1 MTPFRLRIMAQVL
14 PFLLIAPALAPAQTP
29 PTRSHATAALNQ
41 PNQANPANPA
51 AAHYTRQQID
61 QMVAPIAL
69 YPDQLLAQVMMAAT
83 YPQQIV
89 EAAEWLKD
97 PNNTQLKGDALV
109 AALQPLPWDPSVKA
123 LVAFPQIVAMMNDHV
138 EWTEALGVAF
148 ATQQAEV
155 MTRVQALRHLAFK
168 SGRLNKL
175 RHLAVRQE
183 GPAIVI
189 APSEPDQVLS
199 RYTTRSSL
207 TATGLTAI
215 SRRFSFP
222 HRPTSLPKRLN
233 PASRSARALASSRR
247 SGAGADRIGA
257 PTGSRSTASGLPASA
272 AM

>member
-1 MTPFRLRIMAQVL
+1 MNMTSFRLRIMAQVL

-123 LVAFPQIVAMMNDHV
+123 LVAFPQIIAMMNDHV
-138 EWTEALGVAF
+138 EWTQALGVAF

-168 SGRLNKL
+168 SGRLKQVK
-175 RHLAVRQE
+175 HLTVREQ

-189 APSEPDQVLS
+189 TSSEPDRVYVPVYNPTVVYGQWPDREFPPVFLPPPRGFVAETIEPGFEIS
-199 RYTTRSSL
+199 VGY
-207 TATGLTAI
+207 AI
-215 SRRFSFP
+215 V
-222 HRPTSLPKRLN
+222 RPL
-233 PASRSARALASSRR
+233 
-247 SGAGADRIGA
+247 
-257 PTGSRSTASGLPASA
+257 
-272 AM
+272 